1 MISALFCQLSCPL
14 MVNEVALADILSEA
28 LPYLKLE
35 SIFLISSE
43 TSLLW
48 ISNLADASH
57 LLMIGKD
64 AYLHF
69 SDLENPSTMHFIN
82 ANIPGCVALNEN
94 VSAIFAI
101 PENIPSNFVEI
112 CPNDASCLL
121 ELSVALKELAN
132 DATLYVQNSK
142 ILLKFP
148 SQSTAVEFNLNLKTR
163 FSRGHLIESVHQ
175 VTYAEHSFVHCER
188 LQGTT
193 TDRNGI
199 ENLKKDRKTLK
210 GDPRPCI
217 VRLTLYPQTCSNHA
231 PFNIPH
237 RFNTVCFKSSLRPAG
252 SA

>member
-1 MISALFCQLSCPL
+1 

-64 AYLHF
+64 VYLRF
-69 SDLENPSTMHFIN
+69 TDTTKLSTMHIIN
-82 ANIPGCVALNEN
+82 INISGCVALNGN
-94 VSAIFAI
+94 VSAMFAI

-121 ELSVALKELAN
+121 ELSVALKEFAN

-148 SQSTAVEFNLNLKTR
+148 SQSAAIEFNLNLQTS
-163 FSRGHLIESVHQ
+163 FPRGNLIESVHQ

-193 TDRNGI
+193 AEMAGMDHLN
-199 ENLKKDRKTLK
+199 KDRKKLI
-210 GDPRPCI
+210 GDYAMNPDAFFPR
-217 VRLTLYPQTCSNHA
+217 TCSNHI
-231 PFNIPH
+231 PSNIPN
-237 RFNTVCFKSSLRPAG
+237 RFNTVCVKPSLRPTG